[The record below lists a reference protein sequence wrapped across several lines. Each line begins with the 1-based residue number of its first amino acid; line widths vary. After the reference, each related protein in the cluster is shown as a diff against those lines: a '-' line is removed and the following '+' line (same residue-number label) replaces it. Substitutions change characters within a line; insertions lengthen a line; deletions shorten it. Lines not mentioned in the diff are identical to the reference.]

1 MWTWKWPFWM
11 VERQS
16 SLQLGGQVVQE
27 CLDLGELF
35 WWSRVQR
42 EHLFGNSGCPDT
54 QKSPLLRQ
62 ADQATSFV
70 IVTPFTGD
78 EASLLQPPQQGGQ
91 GATVKVQPS
100 SDVIDADGLVGT
112 PQDEHDEVL
121 GVGEID
127 VLKQWPIGA
136 RHCPAGPIQGEAEL
150 MIKVEGRVAHVP
162 RVSRIGDC
170 AQFSCALRC
179 WYGREPQVVSQLH
192 HASQEAP

>member
-1 MWTWKWPFWM
+1 MEMAFLGWWSGSRHSSWVDRSSRNALTWASCSGGAGYSASTCSGTLAALTRKDRPSC
-11 VERQS
+11 VRLIRRRRS
-16 SLQLGGQVVQE
+16 SLSLHLRVMKPA
-27 CLDLGELF
+27 CSNRR
-35 WWSRVQR
+35 SRGVR
-42 EHLFGNSGCPDT
+42 V
-54 QKSPLLRQ
+54 PLSRCSRAPMSL
-62 ADQATSFV
+62 
-70 IVTPFTGD
+70 TP
-78 EASLLQPPQQGGQ
+78 
-91 GATVKVQPS
+91 
-100 SDVIDADGLVGT
+100 T

-127 VLKQWPIGA
+127 ALKQWPIGA

-179 WYGREPQVVSQLH
+179 WYGHEPQVVSQLH